1 MFCRTFK
8 IEEKIMTETP
18 KYNVIKKA
26 NQVELRRYPAHIK
39 AEVEVD
45 SLTYQKAIYQGF
57 SILASYIFGENTATE
72 KIAMTSPVQVSNPQ
86 KIAMTKPVTVSG
98 EGAFTVAFIMPAK
111 YTLETLPKPKDLR
124 IKLTQIDSEVM
135 AALRF
140 SGYFSEGKVRKA
152 KQKLQGWIVQK
163 GFEAQGEF
171 IVARYNPPWVPWFL
185 ARNEVMI
192 QIRSEP
198 SKS

>member
-1 MFCRTFK
+1 
-8 IEEKIMTETP
+8 MTETLN
-18 KYNVIKKA
+18 YAVIKKA
-26 NQVELRRYPAHIK
+26 KQVELRRYPAHIR
-39 AEVEVD
+39 AEVEV
-45 SLTYQKAIYQGF
+45 SGLTYQKAIYQGF
-57 SILASYIFGENTATE
+57 NILAGYIFGDNLDTE

-98 EGAFTVAFIMPAK
+98 DETFTVAFIMPAK
-111 YTLETLPKPKDLR
+111 YTLETLPKPKDPR

-140 SGYFSEGKVRKA
+140 SGYFSERKVRKA
-152 KQKLQGWIVQK
+152 KVRLGGWISQE
-163 GFEAQGEF
+163 GLEAQGVF